1 MAEEQDLKRQ
11 KRETGEEDSPSQ
23 KDINAL
29 DSLQNK
35 LDEVSQTRL
44 AKERSLL
51 SLRPVP
57 VPHP

>member
-1 MAEEQDLKRQ
+1 
-11 KRETGEEDSPSQ
+11 
-23 KDINAL
+23 
-29 DSLQNK
+29 LQNK